1 MNVCREDHGQPGRWW
16 GGGWEDQGR
25 PGRWWNCGWEDQ
37 HRPGCWWIAGRKDH
51 GKPGFGGV
59 VTGRTR
65 AILQKGARTPP
76 NDIIT
81 AAEPIHPLNP
91 AKHLF

>member
-1 MNVCREDHGQPGRWW
+1 MPAGATRLAGWLAVWLRAPRQP
-16 GGGWEDQGR
+16 
-25 PGRWWNCGWEDQ
+25 
-37 HRPGCWWIAGRKDH
+37 
-51 GKPGFGGV
+51 GV